1 MTNNSTHL
9 RTDLA
14 WTTPG
19 GTKIIPVDI
28 PVMSIRMYEVRGH
41 GVRHI
46 RYSRAAAKRLAT
58 VLDTMNLN

>member
-19 GTKIIPVDI
+19 GTKIVPVNI
-28 PVMSIRMYEVRGH
+28 LNIRMYEVRGH
-41 GVRHI
+41 GIKHM
-46 RYSRAAAKRLAT
+46 RYSEAAAKRLAT